1 MATATTSTPSFGS
14 DALTNGVRVQATPS
28 YIRESSDPA
37 SSRFLF
43 AYHIV
48 LINEGD
54 ARVTLRRRH
63 WKIVDADGDAH
74 KVEGEGVVGEQP
86 SLAPGERFEYHS
98 SAQLETDWGTM
109 EGAFTFER
117 EDHSLF
123 DATVARFF
131 LVAAE
136 PKRRK

>member
-1 MATATTSTPSFGS
+1 MASPATSARSFGS
-14 DALTNGVRVQATPS
+14 DMVTHGVRVQVTPS
-28 YIRESSDPA
+28 YIPESSDPA
-37 SSRFLF
+37 ASRYLF

-48 LINEGD
+48 LTNEGVD
-54 ARVTLRRRH
+54 RVTLRRRH
-63 WKIVDADGDAH
+63 WEIVDADGGRRRVD
-74 KVEGEGVVGEQP
+74 GEGVVGEQP
-86 SLAPGERFEYHS
+86 SLGPGERFEYHS

-117 EDHSLF
+117 EDHSRF
-123 DATVARFF
+123 DAAVARFF